1 MANTAKNAILRA
13 KLAGVITDI
22 MPKTVTDNVYVNDT
36 TTLTAYLETF
46 VTKASIEQ
54 LEATVQA
61 LGELANKNK
70 VSQTDLDSALAEL
83 INGKAD
89 YMLLDA
95 EITRSTNEDT
105 RISATAGEALNVAR
119 TAANALDTLRGSDT
133 GKSIRTIA
141 NEELAA
147 QLIGEGAKENL
158 DTLKEIADWIQ
169 AHPDDASAMNTAI
182 EALEA
187 KVALGADSE
196 GAEYTTVKAYVEA
209 AIAALAIGDYAKA
222 ADLTALAGRVTDLE
236 GRAANHTS
244 SIDALQ
250 ADMNTL
256 GTLARKS
263 IVAENDLDAALK
275 EKVNAASEGNHSHNN
290 KDLLDT
296 YDQVNED
303 IKAAVEQSHTHDN
316 ADVLDAITADVVAG
330 WNTKA
335 TIYYSSEQPAN
346 LVEGDLWVQFVD

>member
-61 LGELANKNK
+61 LGELANKDK
-70 VSQTDLDSALAEL
+70 VSQTDLDSALTEL
-83 INGKAD
+83 INGKAT
-89 YMLLDA
+89 YMQLDA

-105 RISATAGEALNVAR
+105 RIAATAGEALNIAR
-119 TAANALDTLRGSDT
+119 TASSALDTLRGSDT
-133 GKSIRTIA
+133 GKSVRTIA

-182 EALEA
+182 EALQA
-187 KVALGADSE
+187 KVALGVDNE
-196 GAEYTTVKAYVEA
+196 GTEYTTVKAYVEA
-209 AIAALAIGDYAKA
+209 AIAALQIGDYAKA
-222 ADLTALAGRVTDLE
+222 ADLTALAGRVTSLE
-236 GRAANHTS
+236 GRATEHTS
-244 SIDALQ
+244 MISAIQTSLGALSYK
-250 ADMNTL
+250 NEVTE
-256 GTLARKS
+256 S
-263 IVAENDLDAALK
+263 DLDAALK

-303 IKAAVEQSHTHDN
+303 IKAAVEQSHIHDN

-346 LVEGDLWVQFVD
+346 LAEGDLWVQFVD